1 MTGVPEKQEKKELSS
16 EEHRLRLF
24 RLLSRVPRPER
35 EARERLAAWGATP
48 EEAEALIAEFRGMSL
63 LDDALYARL
72 FVEGHESWGDDR
84 IACELSRRGIA
95 LQDVVSALEG
105 RDEEAQARALA
116 AGWLAGGMET
126 RRIVGRLWRRGFS
139 GRTIRSVI
147 EGKDE
152 IPW

>member
-1 MTGVPEKQEKKELSS
+1 MTRLREKKEPSL
-16 EEHRLRLF
+16 EEHRLRFF
-24 RLLSRVPRPER
+24 RLLSRAPRPER
-35 EARERLAAWGATP
+35 EVRDRLAGQGATP
-48 EEAEALIAEFRGMSL
+48 EEIQALIAEFRGMRL
-63 LDDALYARL
+63 LDDALYACL

-95 LQDVVSALEG
+95 HRDLVSALEG
-105 RDEEAQARALA
+105 RDEVAQARALA

-126 RRIVGRLWRRGFS
+126 GRIVGRLRRRGFS

-152 IPW
+152 VPW

>member
-1 MTGVPEKQEKKELSS
+1 MGMQEEKGLSP

-24 RLLSRVPRPER
+24 RLLSRAPRPEQ
-35 EARERLAAWGATP
+35 EVRERLAAWGVTP
-48 EEAEALIAEFRGMSL
+48 EEAEALIVEFRGMSL

-84 IACELSRRGIA
+84 IACELSQRGIA
-95 LQDVVSALEG
+95 RRDVVSALEG

-126 RRIVGRLWRRGFS
+126 GRVVSRLRRRGFS

>member
-1 MTGVPEKQEKKELSS
+1 MMGMQEEKGLSPQA
-16 EEHRLRLF
+16 HRLRLF

-35 EARERLAAWGATP
+35 EVRERLAAWGATP
-48 EEAEALIAEFRGMSL
+48 EEAEALIVEFRGMSL

-84 IACELSRRGIA
+84 IACELSRRGIVRR
-95 LQDVVSALEG
+95 DVVSALEG
-105 RDEEAQARALA
+105 RDEEAEARALA
-116 AGWLAGGMET
+116 AGWLAGGTEAG
-126 RRIVGRLWRRGFS
+126 RIVGRLRRRGFS

-152 IPW
+152 VPW

>member
-1 MTGVPEKQEKKELSS
+1 MRMREKKEPSKEPSL
-16 EEHRLRLF
+16 EEHRLRIF
-24 RLLSRVPRPER
+24 RLLSRAPRPER
-35 EARERLAAWGATP
+35 EVRERLAGQGATP
-48 EEAEALIAEFRGMSL
+48 EETQALIAEFRGMRL
-63 LDDALYARL
+63 LDDALYACL
-72 FVEGHESWGDDR
+72 FVEGHESWGNDR

-126 RRIVGRLWRRGFS
+126 RRIVGRLRRRGFS

-152 IPW
+152 VPW

>member
-1 MTGVPEKQEKKELSS
+1 MRMREKKEPSKEPSL
-16 EEHRLRLF
+16 EEHRLQIF
-24 RLLSRVPRPER
+24 RLLSRAPRPER
-35 EARERLAAWGATP
+35 EVRERLAAWGATP
-48 EEAEALIAEFRGMSL
+48 EEAEALIVEFRGMSL

-95 LQDVVSALEG
+95 HRDIVSALEG
-105 RDEEAQARALA
+105 RDEVAQAQALA
-116 AGWLAGGMET
+116 AGWLAGGMEMG
-126 RRIVGRLWRRGFS
+126 RIVGRLRRRGFS

-152 IPW
+152 VPW